1 MMEILIF
8 ITAAS
13 TLMALALLIY
23 IFLQNKK
30 NKTFDK
36 NDPEFLILQKEI
48 TIKDDY
54 IAELKKDKQLLVDN
68 SKNADDFKEISEKSF
83 QEYNSLV
90 NEYRNFHE
98 KLIGNFKYQGAYNE
112 KKLERLL
119 EKSGLVKK
127 QDFTI
132 REGQTNLDPET
143 DQQRRVNPDFVIN
156 LPEDNSIVID
166 CKVSLTNFES
176 FANAK
181 DKKQRNDYLKK
192 HIDSVKNHIKSL
204 SKKDYTKIHNLK
216 SFQYVIMFM
225 PFDTCY
231 LSVLEHDDAI
241 LDFTHQHKV
250 ILAGPISIR
259 ALIAN
264 VTSLKNQQKQ
274 LSIVE
279 NIASSAEKVYDKYK
293 IVKDNIRT
301 LVSSFKTH
309 KTSLQSLINN
319 TYGSNRGLE
328 NQIIKLKDDHGLN
341 PGRTITESTEEEKIV
356 TDVDDPQDKK
366 VVNYK
371 K

>member
-1 MMEILIF
+1 MFE
-8 ITAAS
+8 
-13 TLMALALLIY
+13 TLVFTIAGLALLVAVLIAF
-23 IFLQNKK
+23 IFYQGKK

-36 NDPEFLILQKEI
+36 NNPEFIGLQKEV
-48 TIKDDY
+48 TLKDDY

-83 QEYNSLV
+83 KEYNSLV
-90 NEYRNFHE
+90 SEYRNFHE

-132 REGQTNLDPET
+132 REGQKNLDPET
-143 DQQRRVNPDFVIN
+143 GQERRVNPDFVIN
-156 LPEDNSIVID
+156 LPEDHSIVID

-204 SKKDYTKIHNLK
+204 SKKDYIKIHNLK

-231 LSVLEHDDAI
+231 LSVLEHDDDI

-264 VTSLKNQQKQ
+264 VTALKNQQKQ

-279 NIASSAEKVYDKYK
+279 NIVSSAEKVM
-293 IVKDNIRT
+293 
-301 LVSSFKTH
+301 
-309 KTSLQSLINN
+309 IN
-319 TYGSNRGLE
+319 
-328 NQIIKLKDDHGLN
+328 IKL
-341 PGRTITESTEEEKIV
+341 
-356 TDVDDPQDKK
+356 
-366 VVNYK
+366 
-371 K
+371 

>member
-1 MMEILIF
+1 MMIEILI
-8 ITAAS
+8 ITTA
-13 TLMALALLIY
+13 TLTLTIVALLIY
-23 IFLQNKK
+23 LFRQNKK
-30 NKTFDK
+30 NKT
-36 NDPEFLILQKEI
+36 PEFVTLQKEL

-83 QEYNSLV
+83 SEYNSLV
-90 NEYRNFHE
+90 TEYRNFHE

-112 KKLERLL
+112 KKLQKLL
-119 EKSGLVKK
+119 EKSGLVKN
-127 QDFTI
+127 QDFTV
-132 REGQTNLDPET
+132 REAKTNIDPET
-143 DQQRRVNPDFVIN
+143 GQQRRVNPDFVIN
-156 LPEDNSIVID
+156 LPEDHSIVID
-166 CKVSLTNFES
+166 GKVSLTNFES

-181 DKKQRNDYLKK
+181 DKRQRNDFLKK
-192 HIDSVKNHIKSL
+192 HINSVKDHIKDL

-231 LSVLEHDDAI
+231 LSVLEHDDSI
-241 LDFTHQHKV
+241 LEFTHQHKV
-250 ILAGPISIR
+250 ILAGPISIV

-279 NIASSAEKVYDKYK
+279 NIVSSAEKIYDKYTV
-293 IVKDNIRT
+293 VKDNIRT

-309 KTSLQSLINN
+309 KNSLQSLITN

-328 NQIIKLKDDHGLN
+328 NQIIKLKDDHGIN
-341 PGRTITESTEEEKIV
+341 PGRTITDSTEEDKIV
-356 TDVDDPQDKK
+356 TDLDDPENKK